1 MTKHQNTFSFSLSA
15 QQSLSIVRVAVGLI
29 MASHGLEPLLS
40 GGVAGLG
47 GYLSGLG
54 LPFGSFLAWG
64 VVLIELL
71 GGCLLAIGLFRTWI
85 CIALIGILGM
95 GIVLIHGSQGWF
107 VVGAGSN
114 GMEFN
119 VLLMLCLAAILLEKT
134 PNS

>member
-1 MTKHQNTFSFSLSA
+1 MTKHPNTFLFSLSA
-15 QQSLSIVRVAVGLI
+15 QQSLRIVRVAVGLI

-47 GYLSGLG
+47 GYLSSLG
-54 LPFGSFLAWG
+54 FPMGNALAWII
-64 VVLIELL
+64 VLTELI
-71 GGCLLAIGLFRTWI
+71 GGCILAIGWFRTWI
-85 CIALIGILGM
+85 CIALLGILGM
-95 GIVLIHGSQGWF
+95 GIVLVHGQQGWF

-119 VLLMLCLAAILLEKT
+119 VLLMLCLVAILLEKA